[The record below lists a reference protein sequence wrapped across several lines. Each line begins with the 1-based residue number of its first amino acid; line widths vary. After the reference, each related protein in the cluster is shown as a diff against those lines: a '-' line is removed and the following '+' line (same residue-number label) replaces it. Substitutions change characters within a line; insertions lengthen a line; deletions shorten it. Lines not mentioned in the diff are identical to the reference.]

1 MVHNSQR
8 FRDQKQPKSKLRIYS
23 YIHLNHTYIYHKI
36 QRSEFSDFIKDLWT
50 HLKPEY
56 AINGF
61 KAAGIIPLNPLAY
74 SDIEIVE
81 SKTFPWDEQNIQSFA
96 EEVLSV
102 NFVSNPADEF
112 LFHKLLEKSSK
123 AQQNDSSSSVPMS
136 KRVMSS

>member
-1 MVHNSQR
+1 
-8 FRDQKQPKSKLRIYS
+8 
-23 YIHLNHTYIYHKI
+23 
-36 QRSEFSDFIKDLWT
+36 
-50 HLKPEY
+50 
-56 AINGF
+56 
-61 KAAGIIPLNPLAY
+61 LNPLAY